1 MDKFTSKHIAF
12 LILGTSVIS
21 LKTYPAIYMRSG
33 GKDSWVAVIIS
44 SVLIILYFLYILSI
58 CKKTNNYN
66 ICDIY
71 KKALGNILGTLFL
84 IFFVITLIM
93 TLVESSSVEANSMHT
108 NMLFLNPPWTLLAL
122 FIFPALYTVKKGK
135 VSIIIVTLIGIT
147 LIMFA
152 GINLSILT
160 AKYKKFKYLFPIFT
174 NGVTLGFIFSLIKS
188 FGMYGGIAIVFP
200 YLNEIGDKVK
210 LKRDSFIG
218 LLILVQMEI
227 IASTGIIMTFGI
239 NRANNISYPK
249 LIQTQLVSHFGFL
262 ENGELYVMLQIV
274 GGWFVKYIITFFAIV
289 LIFKQ
294 LKIKNKYIDYILT
307 IVVFII
313 SYYCSKNLFTL
324 FTLLDYYTY
333 ICLINFIVI
342 PTIVFTI
349 FYIRTKSTASKNVK
363 PA

>member
-1 MDKFTSKHIAF
+1 MDKFTSKHVAF
-12 LILGTSVIS
+12 FILGTAVIS
-21 LKTYPAIYMRSG
+21 LKTYPAIYMKSG

-44 SVLIILYFLYILSI
+44 SLLIIFYFLYILYI

-84 IFFVITLIM
+84 LFFVMTLIL
-93 TLVESSSVEANSMHT
+93 TLVESSSVEASSMHT
-108 NMLFLNPPWTLLAL
+108 NMLILNPPWSLLVL
-122 FIFPALYTVKKGK
+122 FIFPALYTIKKGK
-135 VSIIIVTLIGIT
+135 VAIIIVTLIGIT

-160 AKYKKFKYLFPIFT
+160 AKYKQLKYLFPIFT

-188 FGMYGGIAIVFP
+188 FGMYGGLGIVLP

-210 LKRDSFIG
+210 LKRDSLIG
-218 LLILVQMEI
+218 LIILVQMEI
-227 IASTGIIMTFGI
+227 IASTGIIMTFSI

-274 GGWFVKYIITFFAIV
+274 GGWFIKYILSFFAIL
-289 LIFKQ
+289 LILKQ
-294 LKIKNKYIDYILT
+294 LKIKNKYMDYILT

-324 FTLLDYYTY
+324 FKLLDYYTY
-333 ICLINFIVI
+333 ICLLNYIII
-342 PTIVFTI
+342 PTIVITI
-349 FYIRTKSTASKNVK
+349 FYIRTKSAEAKGIK